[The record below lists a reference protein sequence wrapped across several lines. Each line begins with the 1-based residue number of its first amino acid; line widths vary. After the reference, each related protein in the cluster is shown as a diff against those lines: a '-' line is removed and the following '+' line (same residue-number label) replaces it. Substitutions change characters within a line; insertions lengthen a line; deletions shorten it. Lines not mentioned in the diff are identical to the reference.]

1 MKRLETLFANQDYQI
16 AGDAELYFHNAVALV
31 FKMLGFY
38 TETERH
44 TSDGRMDMVVQ
55 TATYPPQYPRYA
67 MLQVGCPS
75 CPCCRP
81 QNNPLS
87 SRPENNCIFAPQT
100 LPL

>member
-55 TATYPPQYPRYA
+55 TATYPPQYPVT
-67 MLQVGCPS
+67 LCCKQVVQVVPVVV
-75 CPCCRP
+75 PK
-81 QNNPLS
+81 NNPLS